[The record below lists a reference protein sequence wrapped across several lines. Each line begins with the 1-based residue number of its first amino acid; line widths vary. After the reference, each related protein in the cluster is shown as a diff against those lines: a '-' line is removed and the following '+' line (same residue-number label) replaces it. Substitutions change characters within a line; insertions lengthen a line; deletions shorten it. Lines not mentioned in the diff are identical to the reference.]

1 MTWYYALGNER
12 QGPVD
17 DAELDRLVA
26 AGTVSNDTLVWK
38 AGMADW
44 QPLAQA
50 RPRPRPTIPPP
61 PAPLPAPVAP
71 TPSPVSSSTPA
82 VSDPSRFAAGTTFGT
97 PGFGAG
103 SASPSD
109 AGAPAGG
116 GYGEPSRGASLGAQ
130 PTEDP
135 DEAYARIIGT
145 SRSFAIGD
153 VVARAWTAVS
163 GNLLPA
169 VGITALAYLAMVIA
183 GFIPC
188 LGSIINIV
196 VQGPILG
203 GLYIYFLKLLRTNNA
218 TFEDA
223 LSGFSMF
230 LPLLLYTIVSSLL
243 LVFAMVPSGIIFF
256 VGAWLGEQ
264 NEVLGFLVMAVA
276 GIVAFVPLVYLA
288 VSWVFSVPLIVDK
301 RFDFWP
307 AMELSRKVV
316 AKRFFNVF
324 GLLIVSFGIVL
335 AGALALCVG
344 IFVAAPLCLAALAAA
359 YDDLFGHE
367 VKRWA

>member
-1 MTWYYALGNER
+1 VESGHGRLAAARAGAATAAA
-12 QGPVD
+12 D
-17 DAELDRLVA
+17 DPA
-26 AGTVSNDTLVWK
+26 ATG
-38 AGMADW
+38 
-44 QPLAQA
+44 
-50 RPRPRPTIPPP
+50 
-61 PAPLPAPVAP
+61 PAPRARGADTVA
-71 TPSPVSSSTPA
+71 
-82 VSDPSRFAAGTTFGT
+82 RLQL
-97 PGFGAG
+97 
-103 SASPSD
+103 D
-109 AGAPAGG
+109 AGRLGSVALRRRHHLRDAGVRRRVGVAVRRGRTGRRWLRRAVARRLARRPA
-116 GYGEPSRGASLGAQ
+116 
-130 PTEDP
+130 D
-135 DEAYARIIGT
+135 ARIIGT